1 MLGLS
6 CGTMDLHCD
15 LWDPSTGHTDSLL
28 VACRLRSGSRWV
40 EVLCG
45 KRDLSSPTRDQT
57 HVPCISRWILNHWT
71 TREVRLFI
79 FNGIVIALQ
88 CDVTFCCY
96 NNLNQ
101 LYVPIHPL
109 PLKPPSHPHPTL
121 SVITEGQAELPLWS
135 CGLPLT
141 TVLYV
146 VVCIN
151 VGTAVSAHPSFSF
164 PPCPQVRSLRLR
176 FYSCPADRFI
186 RAIFF

>member
-6 CGTMDLHCD
+6 CGTMDLHRD
-15 LWDPSTGHTDSLL
+15 LWDPSTGHTDSLV

-71 TREVRLFI
+71 TREVCLFI

-96 NNLNQ
+96 NNLN
-101 LYVPIHPL
+101 
-109 PLKPPSHPHPTL
+109 
-121 SVITEGQAELPLWS
+121 
-135 CGLPLT
+135 
-141 TVLYV
+141 
-146 VVCIN
+146 
-151 VGTAVSAHPSFSF
+151 
-164 PPCPQVRSLRLR
+164 
-176 FYSCPADRFI
+176 
-186 RAIFF
+186 